1 MIYSHCEQ
9 SMKKKFLE
17 FSMNSIKKK
26 FPDYSEEKLEEIEY
40 GIEALYLTFTKAI
53 VITLFSIMLGV
64 IKEVFLIMIFYNII
78 RTTAFGMH
86 AKTSLQCYIISTVL
100 FVIISLISKHI
111 DINGYIKIV
120 AAIICFVHIIIFAP
134 ADTYKRPLINKRKR
148 KIYKVITIINSFIY
162 VVLIILFKDSITT
175 TYVMFGLIDAT
186 LMIHPLI
193 YRMFQL
199 PYNNYKAYNESY
211 S

>member
-1 MIYSHCEQ
+1 
-9 SMKKKFLE
+9 MKKKFLK
-17 FSMNSIKKK
+17 FSMNSIKEK

-40 GIEALYLTFTKAI
+40 GIEALYLTFTKII
-53 VITLFSIMLGV
+53 VITLLSIMLGV

-86 AKTSLQCYIISTVL
+86 AKTSLQCYIISTTL
-100 FVIISLISKHI
+100 FVGIGLITKYI

-120 AAIICFVHIIIFAP
+120 AAIICFVHMIIFAP

-148 KIYKVITIINSFIY
+148 KIYKIITIITSFIF
-162 VVLIILFKDSITT
+162 VILIILFKDNILT
-175 TYVMFGLIDAT
+175 TYMMFGLVDAT

-199 PYNNYKAYNESY
+199 PYNNYKTYN
-211 S
+211 

>member
-1 MIYSHCEQ
+1 
-9 SMKKKFLE
+9 
-17 FSMNSIKKK
+17 MNSIKEK

-40 GIEALYLTFTKAI
+40 GIEALYLTFTKII
-53 VITLFSIMLGV
+53 VITLLSIMLGV

-86 AKTSLQCYIISTVL
+86 AKTSLQCYIISTTL
-100 FVIISLISKHI
+100 FVGIGLITKYI

-120 AAIICFVHIIIFAP
+120 AAIICFVHMIIFAP

-148 KIYKVITIINSFIY
+148 KIYKIITIITSFIF
-162 VVLIILFKDSITT
+162 VILIILFKDNILT
-175 TYVMFGLIDAT
+175 TYMMFGLVDAT

-199 PYNNYKAYNESY
+199 PYNNYKTYNESY

>member
-1 MIYSHCEQ
+1 
-9 SMKKKFLE
+9 MKKKFLK
-17 FSMNSIKKK
+17 FSMNSIKEK

-40 GIEALYLTFTKAI
+40 GIEALYLTFTKII
-53 VITLFSIMLGV
+53 VITLLSIMLGV

-86 AKTSLQCYIISTVL
+86 AKTSLQCYIISTTL
-100 FVIISLISKHI
+100 FVGIGLITKYI

-120 AAIICFVHIIIFAP
+120 AAIICFVHMIIFAP

-148 KIYKVITIINSFIY
+148 KIYKIITIITSFIF
-162 VVLIILFKDSITT
+162 VILIILFKDNILT
-175 TYVMFGLIDAT
+175 TYMMFGLVDAT

-199 PYNNYKAYNESY
+199 PYNNYKTYNESY